1 MIRVLP
7 RILARRWPTILAVFV
22 ALAAWGLQF
31 TWVVWDQGPP
41 ESDEWHHLTKAE
53 VLFQGWARDGPL
65 GVLGQLRY
73 MRSAFP
79 PLVHA
84 GSVPFALITGE
95 FNSEAAEISI
105 GPWIV
110 LLVLCTYGIG
120 RRLLGDGVGLTAA
133 CMVAAYPMVISLSHK
148 FLLDLPLAALVAAS
162 LWALLRSDGLRK
174 PGWTALSGGLFGL
187 ALLAKFI
194 AGVFLLG
201 AYAWLTVPAIWATA
215 RRWPLR
221 FGITAVVLGALGGW
235 LAWTGNIWLD
245 EMIQR
250 HPSGKTLVMHWLVL
264 DIPPRLSMAWHLC
277 GVLAIGTLVAAFRV
291 RHDGPRRLLSVGAAT
306 LMATWIAGAWYL
318 PHLGEV
324 VLRVG
329 GFSHDGG
336 LGEGDPGPGTVAGW
350 LFYPW
355 ALGRA
360 MPRSWFHLLIVG
372 VGLGCLHPRLRKKL
386 APLLATCA
394 LAFLVVNMSHNKE
407 LRYAIS
413 LVSVMAVFSV
423 GWISVLPR
431 LYRSLLW
438 GTVVAVALMLQLSW
452 IPVATGAW
460 EPPLTTIWLQDRVM
474 SSGRS
479 TFTNFRFPDQ
489 VGVSDVLLT
498 PDFYAVAPLPRQM
511 PWDDQD
517 LPFSYIGP

>member
-1 MIRVLP
+1 VIRSLP
-7 RILARRWPTILAVFV
+7 RILARRWPTVVAVLV
-22 ALAAWGLQF
+22 ALAAWGLQIA
-31 TWVVWDQGPP
+31 WVLWDEGPP

-53 VLFQGWARDGPL
+53 VLVQGWSRDGPM

-84 GSVPFALITGE
+84 ASVPFHVARGGFST
-95 FNSEAAEISI
+95 EAAEVSI
-105 GPWIV
+105 GPWIL

-120 RRLLGDGVGLTAA
+120 RRTVGEGAGLTAA
-133 CMVAAYPMVISLSHK
+133 CLVAAYPMVISLSHK

-174 PGWTALSGGLFGL
+174 PGWAGLSGVFFAL

-201 AYAWLTVPAIWATA
+201 AYLWLVVPAVWATA
-215 RRWPLR
+215 RKWPLR
-221 FGITAVVLGALGGW
+221 FSVAALVLGALGAW
-235 LAWTGNIWLD
+235 LAWSGSVWLE
-245 EMIQR
+245 EMTRNQS
-250 HPSGKTLVMHWLVL
+250 SGRSLILHWIVL
-264 DIPPRLSMAWHLC
+264 DTPPRLSPIWHLC
-277 GVLAIGTLVAAFRV
+277 GLASVGTLIAAFRV
-291 RHDGPRRLLSVGAAT
+291 RDDGIRRLLSVGTAA
-306 LMATWIAGAWYL
+306 LVATWIAGAWYL

-324 VLRVG
+324 VLKVG

-336 LGEGDPGPGTVAGW
+336 LGEGDPGPGTLAGW

-355 ALGRA
+355 ALGRS

-372 VGLGCLHPRLRKKL
+372 VGLGCLHPRLRPRL
-386 APLLATCA
+386 APLLATA
-394 LAFLVVNMSHNKE
+394 GLAFLVVNLSHNKE

-413 LVSVMAVFSV
+413 LVSVMAVLSV
-423 GWISVLPR
+423 GWVTVLPR
-431 LYRSLLW
+431 LFRGLVW

-452 IPVATGAW
+452 IPAATGAW
-460 EPPLTTIWLQDRVM
+460 DPPLATVWQQDRVM
-474 SSGRS
+474 SSGRT
-479 TFTNFRFPDQ
+479 TFTNFRFPDR
-489 VGVSDVLLT
+489 VGVGDVLLT

-511 PWDDQD
+511 PWDDGE
-517 LPFSYIGP
+517 LPFNYIGP